1 MSRRSTQAA
10 PLADLTDVDWDA
22 SPEELLAAD
31 ATAARQL
38 DEHAQILPIAD
49 VPTTLRHMRAR
60 LWRYRGMAL
69 LTFLVVTAGAVAAA
83 WMPRLIGGAV
93 DLVVSGATSA
103 DLWRQG
109 GLIMLAGVLQAALTA
124 LGWSLVSA
132 LGQRVLAGMRED
144 VIDRALDLPA
154 QTMEITG
161 IGDALSR
168 VADDVDVTARAVNN
182 VVPNLIQMGFY
193 VLVTMLGMVTL
204 SPWLLILL
212 AVVVPMYL
220 GAAVWYLRRTAP
232 IYRRERV
239 AMGARAQGLL
249 SAIHGIPTVH
259 AYGIERRET
268 RHVAVLS
275 EAAVVLGMRVMT
287 MVVRLV
293 RFMVWPENIA
303 IALVLILGYV
313 MVNVSGAPVG
323 LVTAAAL
330 YLISLLWPMM
340 NLIFSLDDV
349 QAAAAS
355 LTRMV
360 GVIETIDPAA
370 SPGAEV
376 PADAS
381 IRLRGVSHA
390 YLEDEDGTEHV
401 VLQPIDLDIAAGET
415 IALVGA
421 SGAGKSTLASIL
433 AGTLEPRHGRVLHG
447 GADLRRAALEA
458 IRSHASIVSQDV
470 HVFRGTLAEDLRLAR
485 PEATEEQLLQ
495 ALRIV
500 DAEAWALELPQGLD
514 TEVGEKGERLT
525 AEQSQQLALAR
536 IALQDPQVLI
546 LDEATADEGSSGAR
560 VLERAALEVARG
572 RTTVIVAHRLSQAK
586 EADRILVMEDGSVVE
601 QGTHEQLVAL
611 GGVYGRLWE
620 AWSG

>member
-1 MSRRSTQAA
+1 MSRGSTQAA
-10 PLADLTDVDWDA
+10 PIADLTDVDWDA

-376 PADAS
+376 PVDAS

-401 VLQPIDLDIAAGET
+401 VLQPIDLDIASGET

-433 AGTLEPRHGRVLHG
+433 AGTLEPRHGSVLHG
-447 GADLRRAALEA
+447 GADLRRADLEA

>member
-1 MSRRSTQAA
+1 MT
-10 PLADLTDVDWDA
+10 ADLSIVDWDA
-22 SPEELLAAD
+22 DPEELLESD
-31 ATAARQL
+31 ATARRQL
-38 DEHAQILPIAD
+38 DEHAQILPIAS
-49 VPTTLRHMRAR
+49 VGVSVRHLGGRLRRFWLMTTVTL
-60 LWRYRGMAL
+60 
-69 LTFLVVTAGAVAAA
+69 LVVTAGAVAAA
-83 WMPRLIGGAV
+83 WMPRLIGTTV
-93 DLVVSGATSA
+93 DLVQNDAGSDAI
-103 DLWRQG
+103 WRQG
-109 GLIMLAGVLQAALTA
+109 GLIMLAGVLQAAFSA
-124 LGWSLVSA
+124 LGWALVSG

-154 QTMEITG
+154 QSMEVTG

-193 VLVTMLGMVTL
+193 VAVTLVGMVSL
-204 SPWLLILL
+204 SPWLLLL
-212 AVVVPMYL
+212 VVLVVPMYL
-220 GAAVWYLRRTAP
+220 ISALWYLKRTAP

-275 EAAVVLGMRVMT
+275 ETAAVLGMRVMT
-287 MVVRLV
+287 LVTRLV
-293 RFMVWPENIA
+293 KIVVWPENLS
-303 IALVLILGYV
+303 IALVLVLGYV
-313 MVNVSGAPVG
+313 MVHVGGAPIG

-349 QAAAAS
+349 QSAAAS

-360 GVIETIDPAA
+360 GVIESIDLAS
-370 SPGAEV
+370 SPGDEKPV
-376 PADAS
+376 DAS
-381 IRLRGVSHA
+381 ISLEGVSHA
-390 YLEDEDGTEHV
+390 YGTDQDGEERI
-401 VLQPIDLDIAAGET
+401 VLRPIDLDIAPGEVVS
-415 IALVGA
+415 LVGA
-421 SGAGKSTLASIL
+421 SGAGKSTLAAII

-447 GADLRRAALEA
+447 GADLTRADIEA
-458 IRSHASIVSQDV
+458 GRAHSSIVSQDV
-470 HVFRGTLAEDLRLAR
+470 HVFRGTLREDLRLAS
-485 PEATEEQLLQ
+485 PTATDEELWA
-495 ALRIV
+495 ALVRV
-500 DAEAWALELPQGLD
+500 DATVWAERLPRGLD

-536 IALQDPQVLI
+536 IALQDPAVLV

-572 RTTVIVAHRLSQAK
+572 RTTIIVAHRLSQAMV
-586 EADRILVMEDGSVVE
+586 ADRILVMADGSVVE
-601 QGTHEQLVAL
+601 QGSHDELVGR
-611 GGVYGRLWE
+611 GGVYARLWE
-620 AWSG
+620 AWAG

>member
-1 MSRRSTQAA
+1 MT
-10 PLADLTDVDWDA
+10 ADLSIVDWDA
-22 SPEELLAAD
+22 DPEELLESD
-31 ATAARQL
+31 ATARRQL
-38 DEHAQILPIAD
+38 DEHAQILPIAS
-49 VPTTLRHMRAR
+49 VGVSVRHLGGRLRRFWLMTTVTL
-60 LWRYRGMAL
+60 
-69 LTFLVVTAGAVAAA
+69 LVVTAGAVAAA
-83 WMPRLIGGAV
+83 WMPRLIGTTV
-93 DLVVSGATSA
+93 DLVQNDAGSDAI
-103 DLWRQG
+103 WRQG
-109 GLIMLAGVLQAALTA
+109 GLIMLAGVLQAAFSA
-124 LGWSLVSA
+124 LGWALVSG

-154 QTMEITG
+154 QSMEVTG

-193 VLVTMLGMVTL
+193 VAVTLVGMVSL
-204 SPWLLILL
+204 SPWLLLL
-212 AVVVPMYL
+212 VVLVVPMYL
-220 GAAVWYLRRTAP
+220 ISALWYLKRTAP

-275 EAAVVLGMRVMT
+275 ETAVVLGMRVMT
-287 MVVRLV
+287 LVTRLV
-293 RFMVWPENIA
+293 KIVVWPENLS
-303 IALVLILGYV
+303 IALVLVLGYV
-313 MVNVSGAPVG
+313 MVHVGGAPIG

-349 QAAAAS
+349 QSAAAS

-360 GVIETIDPAA
+360 GVIESIDLAS
-370 SPGAEV
+370 SPGDEK
-376 PADAS
+376 PLDAS
-381 IRLRGVSHA
+381 ISLEGVSHA
-390 YLEDEDGTEHV
+390 YGTDQDGEERI
-401 VLQPIDLDIAAGET
+401 VLRPIDLDIAPGEVVS
-415 IALVGA
+415 LVGA
-421 SGAGKSTLASIL
+421 SGAGKSTLAAII

-447 GADLRRAALEA
+447 GADLTRADIEA
-458 IRSHASIVSQDV
+458 GRAHSSIVSQDV
-470 HVFRGTLAEDLRLAR
+470 HVFRGTLREDLRLAS
-485 PEATEEQLLQ
+485 PTATDEELWA
-495 ALRIV
+495 ALVRV
-500 DAEAWALELPQGLD
+500 DATVWAERLPRGLD

-536 IALQDPQVLI
+536 IALQDPAVLV

-572 RTTVIVAHRLSQAK
+572 RTTIIVAHRLSQAMV
-586 EADRILVMEDGSVVE
+586 ADRILVMADGSVVE
-601 QGTHEQLVAL
+601 QGSHDELVGR
-611 GGVYGRLWE
+611 GGVYARLWE
-620 AWSG
+620 AWAG

>member
-1 MSRRSTQAA
+1 MT
-10 PLADLTDVDWDA
+10 ADLSIVDWDA
-22 SPEELLAAD
+22 DPESLLESD
-31 ATAARQL
+31 ATARRQL
-38 DEHAQILPIAD
+38 DEHAQILPIAP
-49 VPTTLRHMRAR
+49 VGVAVRHLAGRLRRFWLMTTLT
-60 LWRYRGMAL
+60 L
-69 LTFLVVTAGAVAAA
+69 LVVTAGAVAAA
-83 WMPRLIGGAV
+83 WMPRLIGTTV
-93 DLVVSGATSA
+93 DLVQNDAGSDAI
-103 DLWRQG
+103 WRQG
-109 GLIMLAGVLQAALTA
+109 GLIMLAGVLQAAFSA
-124 LGWSLVSA
+124 LGWALVSG

-154 QTMEITG
+154 QSMEVTG

-193 VLVTMLGMVTL
+193 VTVTLIGMVAL
-204 SPWLLILL
+204 SPWLLLL
-212 AVVVPMYL
+212 VVLVVPMYL
-220 GAAVWYLRRTAP
+220 ISALWYLQKTAP

-275 EAAVVLGMRVMT
+275 ETAAVLGMRVMT
-287 MVVRLV
+287 LVTRLV
-293 RFMVWPENIA
+293 KIVVWPENLS
-303 IALVLILGYV
+303 IALVLVLGYV
-313 MVNVSGAPVG
+313 MVHVGGAPIG

-349 QAAAAS
+349 QSAAAS

-360 GVIETIDPAA
+360 GVIESIDLAS
-370 SPGAEV
+370 SPGDEK
-376 PADAS
+376 PLDSS
-381 IRLRGVSHA
+381 IRLEGVSHA
-390 YLEDEDGTEHV
+390 YGTDQDGEERI
-401 VLQPIDLDIAAGET
+401 VLRPIDLDIAPGEVVS
-415 IALVGA
+415 LVGA
-421 SGAGKSTLASIL
+421 SGAGKSTLASII

-447 GADLRRAALEA
+447 GADLTRADIEA
-458 IRSHASIVSQDV
+458 GRAHSSIVSQDV
-470 HVFRGTLAEDLRLAR
+470 HVFRGTLREDLRLAR
-485 PEATEEQLLQ
+485 PAATDEELWASLT
-495 ALRIV
+495 RV
-500 DAEAWALELPQGLD
+500 DATVWAERLPRGLD

-536 IALQDPQVLI
+536 IALQDPAVLV

-572 RTTVIVAHRLSQAK
+572 RTTIIVAHRLSQAMV
-586 EADRILVMEDGSVVE
+586 ADRILVMADGSVVE
-601 QGTHEQLVAL
+601 QGSHDELVGR
-611 GGVYGRLWE
+611 GGVYARLWE
-620 AWSG
+620 AWAG

>member
-1 MSRRSTQAA
+1 MT
-10 PLADLTDVDWDA
+10 ADLSIVDWDA
-22 SPEELLAAD
+22 DPEELLESD
-31 ATAARQL
+31 ATARRQL
-38 DEHAQILPIAD
+38 DEHAQILPIAS
-49 VPTTLRHMRAR
+49 VGVSVRHLGGRLRRFWLMTTVTL
-60 LWRYRGMAL
+60 
-69 LTFLVVTAGAVAAA
+69 LVVTAGAVAAA
-83 WMPRLIGGAV
+83 WMPRLIGTTV
-93 DLVVSGATSA
+93 DLVQNGAGSDA
-103 DLWRQG
+103 IWRQG
-109 GLIMLAGVLQAALTA
+109 GLIMLAGVLQAAFSA
-124 LGWSLVSA
+124 LGWALVSG

-154 QTMEITG
+154 QSMEVTG

-193 VLVTMLGMVTL
+193 VIVTLVGMVSL
-204 SPWLLILL
+204 SPWLLLL
-212 AVVVPMYL
+212 VVLVVPMYL
-220 GAAVWYLRRTAP
+220 ISALWYLKRTAP

-275 EAAVVLGMRVMT
+275 ETAVVLGMRVMT
-287 MVVRLV
+287 LVTRLV
-293 RFMVWPENIA
+293 KIVVWPENLS
-303 IALVLILGYV
+303 IALVLVLGYV
-313 MVNVSGAPVG
+313 MVHVGGAPIG

-349 QAAAAS
+349 QSAAAS

-360 GVIETIDPAA
+360 GVIESIDLAS
-370 SPGAEV
+370 SPGDEKPV
-376 PADAS
+376 DAS
-381 IRLRGVSHA
+381 IRLEGVSHA
-390 YLEDEDGTEHV
+390 YGTDQDGEERI
-401 VLQPIDLDIAAGET
+401 VLRPIDLDIAPGEVVS
-415 IALVGA
+415 LVGA
-421 SGAGKSTLASIL
+421 SGAGKSTLAAII

-447 GADLRRAALEA
+447 GADLTRADIEA
-458 IRSHASIVSQDV
+458 GRAHSSIVSQDV
-470 HVFRGTLAEDLRLAR
+470 HVFRGTLREDLRLAN
-485 PEATEEQLLQ
+485 PTASDEELWA
-495 ALRIV
+495 ALVRV
-500 DAEAWALELPQGLD
+500 DATVWAERLPRGLD

-536 IALQDPQVLI
+536 IALQDPAVLV

-572 RTTVIVAHRLSQAK
+572 RTTIIVAHRLSQAMV
-586 EADRILVMEDGSVVE
+586 ADRILVMADGSVVE
-601 QGTHEQLVAL
+601 QGSHDELVGR
-611 GGVYGRLWE
+611 GGVYARLWE
-620 AWSG
+620 AWAG

>member
-1 MSRRSTQAA
+1 MSADTSTIDWSGSTE
-10 PLADLTDVDWDA
+10 DLL
-22 SPEELLAAD
+22 SSD
-31 ATAARQL
+31 ATARRQL
-38 DEHAQILPIAD
+38 DEHAQILPVAD
-49 VPTTLRHMRAR
+49 VGTALRHLGRR
-60 LWRYRGMAL
+60 LLRYRWMTLATL
-69 LTFLVVTAGAVAAA
+69 LVVTGGAIAAA

-93 DLVVSGATSA
+93 DIVQDGGGSSQLWTQGA
-103 DLWRQG
+103 
-109 GLIMLAGVLQAALTA
+109 LIMLAGVLQAALSA
-124 LGWSLVSA
+124 LGWALVSA

-144 VIDRALDLPA
+144 VIDRALDLPV
-154 QTMEITG
+154 QQMEITG

-193 VLVTMLGMVTL
+193 VAVTLVGMATL
-204 SPWLLILL
+204 SPWLLILVV
-212 AVVVPMYL
+212 VVVPMYAI
-220 GAAVWYLRRTAP
+220 AAVWYLRRTAP

-275 EAAVVLGMRVMT
+275 ETAAVLGMRVMT
-287 MVVRLV
+287 LVTRLV
-293 RFMVWPENIA
+293 KIIVWPENLS
-303 IALVLILGYV
+303 IALVIVLGYV
-313 MVNVSGAPVG
+313 MVQVGGYGAG
-323 LVTAAAL
+323 TVTSASL

-349 QAAAAS
+349 QSAAAS

-360 GVIETIDPAA
+360 GVVESIDPAV
-370 SPGAEV
+370 SPGPEV

-381 IRLRGVSHA
+381 IELTQVSHA
-390 YLEDEDGTEHV
+390 YGEDPEGRERI
-401 VLQPIDLDIAAGET
+401 VLRPLDLSIAAGET

-421 SGAGKSTLASIL
+421 SGAGKSTLAAII
-433 AGTLEPRHGRVLHG
+433 AGTLAPRHGRVRHG
-447 GADLRRAALEA
+447 GADLARADLEA
-458 IRSHASIVSQDV
+458 VRQHATIVSQDV
-470 HVFRGTLAEDLRLAR
+470 HVFRGTLAEDLRLAA
-485 PEATEEQLLQ
+485 PSATDEQLRA
-495 ALRIV
+495 ALRMV
-500 DAEAWALELPQGLD
+500 DADAWADRLPRGLE

-536 IALQDPQVLI
+536 VALQDPAVLV

-560 VLERAALEVARG
+560 VLERAALAVAAG

-586 EADRILVMEDGSVVE
+586 DADRILVMADGRVVE
-601 QGTHEQLVAL
+601 QGTHRQLVAL
-611 GGVYGRLWE
+611 GGTYAELWE
-620 AWSG
+620 AWAGDS

>member
-1 MSRRSTQAA
+1 MT
-10 PLADLTDVDWDA
+10 ADLSIVDWDA
-22 SPEELLAAD
+22 DPEELLESD
-31 ATAARQL
+31 ATARRQL
-38 DEHAQILPIAD
+38 DEHAQILPIAS
-49 VPTTLRHMRAR
+49 VGVSVRHLGGRLRRFWLMTTVTL
-60 LWRYRGMAL
+60 
-69 LTFLVVTAGAVAAA
+69 LVVTAGAVAAA
-83 WMPRLIGGAV
+83 WMPRLIGTTV
-93 DLVVSGATSA
+93 DLVQNGAGSDA
-103 DLWRQG
+103 IWRQG
-109 GLIMLAGVLQAALTA
+109 GLIMLAGVLQAAFSA
-124 LGWSLVSA
+124 LGWALVSG

-154 QTMEITG
+154 QSMEVTG

-193 VLVTMLGMVTL
+193 VAVTLVGMVSL
-204 SPWLLILL
+204 SPWLLLL
-212 AVVVPMYL
+212 VVLVVPMYL
-220 GAAVWYLRRTAP
+220 ISALWYLKRTAP

-275 EAAVVLGMRVMT
+275 ETAVVLGMRVMT
-287 MVVRLV
+287 LVTRLV
-293 RFMVWPENIA
+293 KIVVWPENLS
-303 IALVLILGYV
+303 IALVLVLGYV
-313 MVNVSGAPVG
+313 MVHVGGAPIG

-349 QAAAAS
+349 QSAAAS

-360 GVIETIDPAA
+360 GVIESIDLAS
-370 SPGAEV
+370 SPGDEKPV
-376 PADAS
+376 DAS
-381 IRLRGVSHA
+381 IRLEGVSHA
-390 YLEDEDGTEHV
+390 YGTDQDGEERI
-401 VLQPIDLDIAAGET
+401 VLRPIDLDIAPGEVVS
-415 IALVGA
+415 LVGA
-421 SGAGKSTLASIL
+421 SGAGKSTLAAII

-447 GADLRRAALEA
+447 GADLTRADIEA
-458 IRSHASIVSQDV
+458 GRAHSSIVSQDV
-470 HVFRGTLAEDLRLAR
+470 HVFRGTLREDLRLAN
-485 PEATEEQLLQ
+485 PTASDEELWA
-495 ALRIV
+495 ALVRV
-500 DAEAWALELPQGLD
+500 DATVWAERLPRGLD

-536 IALQDPQVLI
+536 IALQDPAVLV

-572 RTTVIVAHRLSQAK
+572 RTTIIVAHRLSQAMV
-586 EADRILVMEDGSVVE
+586 ADRILVMADGSVVE
-601 QGTHEQLVAL
+601 QGSHDELVGR
-611 GGVYGRLWE
+611 GGVYARLWE
-620 AWSG
+620 AWAG

>member
-1 MSRRSTQAA
+1 MT
-10 PLADLTDVDWDA
+10 ADLSIVDWDA
-22 SPEELLAAD
+22 DPEELLESD
-31 ATAARQL
+31 ATARRQL
-38 DEHAQILPIAD
+38 DEHAQILPIAS
-49 VPTTLRHMRAR
+49 VGVSVRHLGGRLRRFWLMTTVTL
-60 LWRYRGMAL
+60 
-69 LTFLVVTAGAVAAA
+69 LVVTAGAVAAA
-83 WMPRLIGGAV
+83 WMPRLIGTTV
-93 DLVVSGATSA
+93 DLVQNDAGSDAI
-103 DLWRQG
+103 WRQG
-109 GLIMLAGVLQAALTA
+109 GLIMLAGVLQAAFSA
-124 LGWSLVSA
+124 LGWALVSG

-154 QTMEITG
+154 QSMEVTG

-193 VLVTMLGMVTL
+193 VTVTLVGMVAL
-204 SPWLLILL
+204 SPWLLLL
-212 AVVVPMYL
+212 VVLVVPMYL
-220 GAAVWYLRRTAP
+220 ISALWYLRKTAP

-275 EAAVVLGMRVMT
+275 ETAAVLGMRVMT
-287 MVVRLV
+287 LVTRLV
-293 RFMVWPENIA
+293 KIVVWPENLS
-303 IALVLILGYV
+303 IALVLVLGYV
-313 MVNVSGAPVG
+313 MVHVGGAPIG

-349 QAAAAS
+349 QSAAAS

-360 GVIETIDPAA
+360 GVIESIDLAS
-370 SPGAEV
+370 SPGDEK
-376 PADAS
+376 PLDAS
-381 IRLRGVSHA
+381 ISLEGVSHA
-390 YLEDEDGTEHV
+390 YGTDQDGEERI
-401 VLQPIDLDIAAGET
+401 VLRPIDLDIAPGEVVS
-415 IALVGA
+415 LVGA
-421 SGAGKSTLASIL
+421 SGAGKSTLAAII

-447 GADLRRAALEA
+447 GADLTRADIEA
-458 IRSHASIVSQDV
+458 GRAHSSIVSQDV
-470 HVFRGTLAEDLRLAR
+470 HVFRGTLREDLRLAS
-485 PEATEEQLLQ
+485 PTATDEELWA
-495 ALRIV
+495 ALVRV
-500 DAEAWALELPQGLD
+500 DATVWAERLPRGLD

-536 IALQDPQVLI
+536 IALQDPAVLV

-572 RTTVIVAHRLSQAK
+572 RTTIIVAHRLSQAMV
-586 EADRILVMEDGSVVE
+586 ADRILVMADGSVVE
-601 QGTHEQLVAL
+601 QGSHDELVGR
-611 GGVYGRLWE
+611 GGVYARLWE
-620 AWSG
+620 AWAG

>member
-1 MSRRSTQAA
+1 MT
-10 PLADLTDVDWDA
+10 ADLSIVDWDA
-22 SPEELLAAD
+22 DPEELLESD
-31 ATAARQL
+31 ATARRQL
-38 DEHAQILPIAD
+38 DEHAQILPIAS
-49 VPTTLRHMRAR
+49 VGVSVRHLGGRLRRFWLMTTVTL
-60 LWRYRGMAL
+60 
-69 LTFLVVTAGAVAAA
+69 LVVTAGAVAAA
-83 WMPRLIGGAV
+83 WMPRLIGTTV
-93 DLVVSGATSA
+93 DLVQNDAGSDAI
-103 DLWRQG
+103 WRQG
-109 GLIMLAGVLQAALTA
+109 GLIMLAGVLQAAFSA
-124 LGWSLVSA
+124 LGWALVSG

-154 QTMEITG
+154 QSMEVTG

-193 VLVTMLGMVTL
+193 VVVTLVGMVSL
-204 SPWLLILL
+204 SPWLLLL
-212 AVVVPMYL
+212 VVLVVPMYL
-220 GAAVWYLRRTAP
+220 ISALWYLKRTAP

-275 EAAVVLGMRVMT
+275 ETAAVLGMRVMT
-287 MVVRLV
+287 LVTRLV
-293 RFMVWPENIA
+293 KIVVWPENLS
-303 IALVLILGYV
+303 IALVLVLGYV
-313 MVNVSGAPVG
+313 MVHVGGAPIG

-349 QAAAAS
+349 QSAAAS

-360 GVIETIDPAA
+360 GVIESIDLAS
-370 SPGAEV
+370 SPGDEK
-376 PADAS
+376 PLDAS
-381 IRLRGVSHA
+381 ISLEGVSHA
-390 YLEDEDGTEHV
+390 YGTDQNGEERI
-401 VLQPIDLDIAAGET
+401 VLRPIDLDIAPGEVVS
-415 IALVGA
+415 LVGA
-421 SGAGKSTLASIL
+421 SGAGKSTLAAII

-447 GADLRRAALEA
+447 GADLTRADIEA
-458 IRSHASIVSQDV
+458 GRAHSSIVSQDV
-470 HVFRGTLAEDLRLAR
+470 HVFRGTLREDLRLAS
-485 PEATEEQLLQ
+485 PTATDEELWA
-495 ALRIV
+495 ALVRV
-500 DAEAWALELPQGLD
+500 DATVWAERLPRGLD

-536 IALQDPQVLI
+536 IALQDPAVLV

-572 RTTVIVAHRLSQAK
+572 RTTIIVAHRLSQAMV
-586 EADRILVMEDGSVVE
+586 ADRILVMADGSVVE
-601 QGTHEQLVAL
+601 QGSHDELVGR
-611 GGVYGRLWE
+611 GGVYARLWE
-620 AWSG
+620 AWAG